1 MSEAKR
7 RMLNLG
13 ILAAGLL
20 LVWEV
25 LYLAAGDEALK
36 SPLDTI
42 RYTARLIQTDLF
54 RDNLTETMRAFGL
67 ALVSA
72 VGVGLLLGFWL
83 GYHVPSGALFT
94 PMLVAFA
101 SVPKIVLYPII
112 LLAFGL
118 GLSAKV
124 VFGAMHGVPPI
135 ALSTLGAVTTVRP
148 VLLKL
153 GRVLRLDAFGTL
165 RIIVIPAALP
175 EVMTGLRLGFALTL
189 IGTVLGE
196 MFASQLGLGY
206 LLMTA
211 IGLHDLDMIMSVA
224 LILSI
229 LALSSSLVLLAID
242 RRLRRRF

>member
-1 MSEAKR
+1 
-7 RMLNLG
+7 MLNLG
-13 ILAAGLL
+13 ILVAGLL

-25 LYLAAGDEALK
+25 FYLAAGDEALR
-36 SPLDTI
+36 SPLDTL
-42 RYTARLIQTDLF
+42 RYTARLMRTDLF
-54 RDNLTETMRAFGL
+54 RDNFAETMRAFGL
-67 ALVSA
+67 ALVLA

-83 GYHVPSGALFT
+83 GYHLPSGALFT

-101 SVPKIVLYPII
+101 SVPKIVLYPIV
-112 LLAFGL
+112 LLVFGL

-124 VFGAMHGVPPI
+124 AFGAMHGVPPI

-153 GRVLRLDAFGTL
+153 GRALRLDSLATL

-175 EVMTGLRLGFALTL
+175 EVMTGLRLGFALIL

-211 IGLHDLDMIMSVA
+211 IGLHDVELIMSVT

-229 LALSSSLVLLAID
+229 LALSSSLALLEID